1 MRRLFACRSGGDESG
16 AKMSIVSRLV
26 GEAEGWVSLA
36 VTADVGHAAAAE
48 RRVCLTDGGSS

>member
-1 MRRLFACRSGGDESG
+1 MRRLFACRNGGDESG

-48 RRVCLTDGGSS
+48 RRVFD